1 MARTKP
7 RKWIAAEVAGL
18 DPRADYE
25 RIWQLANVYAVSDF
39 LMDYIYAITF
49 PRFLVTFRG
58 SHAVLRD
65 GAGKIVTKP
74 NKRMDDTSRHMLTW
88 WENGPSHRLP
98 RSPRGR

>member
-18 DPRADYE
+18 DPHTDYE

-65 GAGKIVTKP
+65 GALNLVRGGGGAPGKAGRESWHRKIVHTVIV
-74 NKRMDDTSRHMLTW
+74 
-88 WENGPSHRLP
+88 
-98 RSPRGR
+98 